1 MASADSAERIEQI
14 ANELL
19 TVLGTGKTVEP
30 YSKRFAG
37 FDLSEAYAIAERVR
51 ELRQVR
57 GERVLGRKIGFTN
70 RAVQKTFGV
79 AAPIWNY
86 MFDTTVHDLGAS
98 ASFDLARSCAARIE
112 PEIVLHLASAPRV
125 GMNEAEL
132 AGCIDWVAHGYEI
145 VDAIYPNWQFAA
157 TDAVAG
163 FGVHAALLLGA
174 RRSIADN
181 RAEWIER
188 LRSFTITLN
197 CSDGVTRSGSG
208 ANVLDSPLT
217 ALKFLID
224 EIARFPQSRPL
235 QAGEIVTTGT
245 LTDAMPVAAGQ
256 RWTTALNGIALDGI
270 RVDFR

>member
-1 MASADSAERIEQI
+1 VRDMVSDQRIETI
-14 ANELL
+14 SCELM

-30 YSKRFAG
+30 CSKRFDG

-51 ELRQVR
+51 ELRQAR
-57 GERVLGRKIGFTN
+57 GERAVGRKIGFTN

-79 AAPIWNY
+79 SAPIWNY
-86 MFDTTVHDLGAS
+86 MFDTTVR
-98 ASFDLARSCAARIE
+98 DLAASTDFALASTCAARIE
-112 PEIVLHLASAPRV
+112 PEIVLHLATAPRV
-125 GMNEAEL
+125 GMDEAEL
-132 AGCIDWVAHGYEI
+132 AGCIDWVAHGFEI
-145 VDAIYPNWQFAA
+145 VDAIYPNWSFAA

-174 RRSIADN
+174 QRSIGDS
-181 RAEWIER
+181 RARWIE
-188 LRSFTITLN
+188 LLKSFTITLT

-217 ALKFLID
+217 ALKFLVD
-224 EIARFPQSRPL
+224 EIARYPQSRPL
-235 QAGEIVTTGT
+235 QAGEIITTGT

-256 RWTTALNGIALDGI
+256 RWSTALEGIALDGI